1 MVANSLE
8 KKKGF
13 SFKSYI
19 QLTKPSIIYLLVLTA
34 ATAMFLVDGFQGD
47 IKQILTGIFGIG
59 FIAASSAAINQ
70 ILDLQIDGKMKR
82 TENRP
87 LVQGSIPVLNAIIF
101 AAILFIIGSFLLL
114 TFNNFFSW
122 ALTVATWIFYAFLYT
137 RILKFAGPQ
146 NIVIGGLAGAMPPVL
161 GWVALTG
168 SLAPLPLLLV
178 LIIFVWT
185 PPHFW
190 ALAIDRI
197 DDYKEAGVPMMPVV
211 KGIEYT
217 KIQIL
222 LYAFLLLACSL
233 LPFAIGSLGLLYF
246 ISASSLGLV
255 FIILAAKLMADEE
268 NKGAIPFFLYSI
280 IYLTLL
286 FVSMIMD
293 RIIYPL

>member
-1 MVANSLE
+1 MIANVKE
-8 KKKGF
+8 KNPSINLGA
-13 SFKSYI
+13 YI

-34 ATAMFLVDGFQGD
+34 ATAMFLVDGFETN
-47 IKQILTGIFGIG
+47 ILMALTGIFGIG
-59 FIAASSAAINQ
+59 LIAASSAAINQ
-70 ILDLQIDGKMKR
+70 ILDLEIDAKMKR
-82 TENRP
+82 TDKRP
-87 LVQGSIPVLNAIIF
+87 LVAGKIPVINAITF

-114 TFNNFFSW
+114 TFNNFLSW

-168 SLAPLPLLLV
+168 SISPLPLLLV
-178 LIIFVWT
+178 AIIFVWT

-197 DDYKEAGVPMMPVV
+197 DDYENANVPMMPVV

-222 LYAFLLLACSL
+222 LYSF
-233 LPFAIGSLGLLYF
+233 LPFSLFAFAFCNWEFGHFLFYF
-246 ISASSLGLV
+246 C
-255 FIILAAKLMADEE
+255 
-268 NKGAIPFFLYSI
+268 
-280 IYLTLL
+280 
-286 FVSMIMD
+286 
-293 RIIYPL
+293 

>member
-1 MVANSLE
+1 MIASIKDKNPPFSL
-8 KKKGF
+8 GA
-13 SFKSYI
+13 YI

-34 ATAMFLVDGFQGD
+34 ATAMFLVDGFETNLLMA
-47 IKQILTGIFGIG
+47 LTGIFGIG
-59 FIAASSAAINQ
+59 LIAASSAAINQ
-70 ILDLQIDGKMKR
+70 ILDLEIDGKMKR
-82 TENRP
+82 TDRRP
-87 LVQGSIPVLNAIIF
+87 LVSGKIPVINAITF

-114 TFNNFFSW
+114 TFNNFLSW

-168 SLAPLPLLLV
+168 SISPLPLLLV
-178 LIIFVWT
+178 AIIFVWT

-197 DDYKEAGVPMMPVV
+197 EDYENANVPMMPVV

-222 LYAFLLLACSL
+222 LYSFLLLACSL
-233 LPFAIGSLGLLYF
+233 LPFAIGSLGIFYF
-246 ISASSLGLV
+246 ISASSLGLI
-255 FIILAAKLMADEE
+255 FIFLAARLMQDK
-268 NKGAIPFFLYSI
+268 NNSGAIPFFLYSI
-280 IYLTLL
+280 IYLTIL
-286 FVSMIMD
+286 FVSMILD
-293 RIIYPL
+293 RLI

>member
-1 MVANSLE
+1 MITSVKE
-8 KKKGF
+8 KNP
-13 SFKSYI
+13 SFNLGAYI

-34 ATAMFLVDGFQGD
+34 ATAMFLVDGFETN
-47 IKQILTGIFGIG
+47 ILMALTGIFGIG
-59 FIAASSAAINQ
+59 LIAASSAAINQ
-70 ILDLQIDGKMKR
+70 ILDLEIDAKMKR
-82 TENRP
+82 TDKRP
-87 LVQGSIPVLNAIIF
+87 LVAGKIPVINAITF

-114 TFNNFFSW
+114 TFNNFLSW

-168 SLAPLPLLLV
+168 SISPLPLLLV
-178 LIIFVWT
+178 AIIFVWT

-197 DDYKEAGVPMMPVV
+197 DDYENANVPMMPVV

-222 LYAFLLLACSL
+222 LYSFLLLACSL
-233 LPFAIGSLGLLYF
+233 LPFAIGSLGIFYF
-246 ISASSLGLV
+246 ISASSLGLI
-255 FIILAAKLMADEE
+255 FIFLAARLMQDK
-268 NKGAIPFFLYSI
+268 NNSGAIPFFLYSI
-280 IYLTLL
+280 IYLTIL
-286 FVSMIMD
+286 FVSMILD
-293 RIIYPL
+293 RLI

>member
-1 MVANSLE
+1 MTADVKE
-8 KKKGF
+8 KSYSINLGA
-13 SFKSYI
+13 YI

-34 ATAMFLVDGFQGD
+34 ATAMFLVDGFETN
-47 IKQILTGIFGIG
+47 IYKALTGIFGIG
-59 FIAASSAAINQ
+59 LIAASSAAINQ
-70 ILDLQIDGKMKR
+70 ILDLEIDGKMKR
-82 TENRP
+82 TDKRP
-87 LVQGSIPVLNAIIF
+87 LVSGKIPVINAITF

-114 TFNNFFSW
+114 SFNNFLSW

-168 SLAPLPLLLV
+168 SISPLPLLLV
-178 LIIFVWT
+178 AIIFVWT

-197 DDYKEAGVPMMPVV
+197 DDYENANVPMMPVV

-222 LYAFLLLACSL
+222 LYSFLLLACSL
-233 LPFAIGSLGLLYF
+233 LPFAIGSLGIFYF
-246 ISASSLGLV
+246 VSASSLGLI
-255 FIILAAKLMADEE
+255 FIFLAARLMQDK
-268 NKGAIPFFLYSI
+268 NNSGAIPFFLYSI
-280 IYLTLL
+280 IYLTIL
-286 FVSMIMD
+286 FVSMILD
-293 RIIYPL
+293 RLI

>member
-1 MVANSLE
+1 MIASVKE
-8 KKKGF
+8 KNP
-13 SFKSYI
+13 SFNLGAYI

-34 ATAMFLVDGFQGD
+34 ATAMFLVDGFETNLLMA
-47 IKQILTGIFGIG
+47 LTGIFGIG
-59 FIAASSAAINQ
+59 LIAASSAAINQ
-70 ILDLQIDGKMKR
+70 ILDLEIDGKMKR
-82 TENRP
+82 TDRRP
-87 LVQGSIPVLNAIIF
+87 LVSGKIPVINAITF

-114 TFNNFFSW
+114 TFNNFLSW

-168 SLAPLPLLLV
+168 SISPLPLLLV
-178 LIIFVWT
+178 AIIFVWT

-197 DDYKEAGVPMMPVV
+197 EDYENANVPMMPVV

-222 LYAFLLLACSL
+222 LYSFLLLACSL
-233 LPFAIGSLGLLYF
+233 LPFAIGSLGIFYF
-246 ISASSLGLV
+246 ISASSLGLI
-255 FIILAAKLMADEE
+255 FIFLAARLMQDKY
-268 NKGAIPFFLYSI
+268 NSGAIPFFLYSI
-280 IYLTLL
+280 IYLTIL
-286 FVSMIMD
+286 FVSMILD
-293 RIIYPL
+293 RLI

>member
-1 MVANSLE
+1 MIANTEE
-8 KKKGF
+8 KNNFFNLGA
-13 SFKSYI
+13 YI

-34 ATAMFLVDGFQGD
+34 ATAMFLVDGFETN
-47 IKQILTGIFGIG
+47 IYKALTGIFGIG
-59 FIAASSAAINQ
+59 LIAASSAAINQ
-70 ILDLQIDGKMKR
+70 ILDLEIDGKMKR
-82 TENRP
+82 TDKRP
-87 LVQGSIPVLNAIIF
+87 LVSGKISVINAITF

-114 TFNNFFSW
+114 SFNNFFSW
-122 ALTVATWIFYAFLYT
+122 ALTVATWVFYAFLYT

-168 SLAPLPLLLV
+168 SISPLPLLLV
-178 LIIFVWT
+178 AIIFVWT

-197 DDYKEAGVPMMPVV
+197 DDYKNANVPMMPVV

-222 LYAFLLLACSL
+222 LYSFLLLACSL
-233 LPFAIGSLGLLYF
+233 LPFAIGSLGIFYF
-246 ISASSLGLV
+246 VSASSLGLI
-255 FIILAAKLMADEE
+255 FIFLAARLMQDET
-268 NKGAIPFFLYSI
+268 NSGAIPFFLYSI

-286 FVSMIMD
+286 FVSMILD
-293 RIIYPL
+293 RLI

>member
-1 MVANSLE
+1 LKA
-8 KKKGF
+8 
-13 SFKSYI
+13 YI

-34 ATAMFLVDGFQGD
+34 ATSMFLANGFEAN
-47 IKQILTGIFGIG
+47 IEEVLSGIFGIG
-59 FIAASSAAINQ
+59 LIAASSAAINQ
-70 ILDLQIDGKMKR
+70 ILDLKIDGKMKR

-87 LVQGSIPVLNAIIF
+87 LVQGSIPVMSAIIF
-101 AAILFIIGSFLLL
+101 AAILFIAGSFLLL

-122 ALTVATWIFYAFLYT
+122 ALTVGTWIFYAFLYT

-146 NIVIGGLAGAMPPVL
+146 NIVIGGLSGAMPPIL

-190 ALAIDRI
+190 ALAIDRVE
-197 DDYKEAGVPMMPVV
+197 DYKQAGVPMMPVV
-211 KGIEYT
+211 MGIEYT

-246 ISASSLGLV
+246 ISASGLGLV
-255 FIILAAKLMADEE
+255 FIFLAAKLMSDED
-268 NKGAIPFFLYSI
+268 NKGAIPFFFYSI

>member
-1 MVANSLE
+1 MIASVKE
-8 KKKGF
+8 KNP
-13 SFKSYI
+13 SFNLGAYI

-34 ATAMFLVDGFQGD
+34 ATAMFLVDGFETNLLMA
-47 IKQILTGIFGIG
+47 LTGIFGIG
-59 FIAASSAAINQ
+59 LIAASSAAINQ
-70 ILDLQIDGKMKR
+70 ILDLEIDGKMKR
-82 TENRP
+82 TDRRP
-87 LVQGSIPVLNAIIF
+87 LVAGKIPVINAITF

-114 TFNNFFSW
+114 TFNNFLAW

-168 SLAPLPLLLV
+168 SISPLPLLLV
-178 LIIFVWT
+178 AIIFVWT

-197 DDYKEAGVPMMPVV
+197 EDYENANVPMMPVV

-222 LYAFLLLACSL
+222 LYSFLLLACSL
-233 LPFAIGSLGLLYF
+233 LPFAIGSLGIFYF
-246 ISASSLGLV
+246 ISASSLGLI
-255 FIILAAKLMADEE
+255 FIFLAARLMQDK
-268 NKGAIPFFLYSI
+268 NNSGAIPFFLYSI
-280 IYLTLL
+280 IYLTIL
-286 FVSMIMD
+286 FVSMILD
-293 RIIYPL
+293 RLI

>member
-1 MVANSLE
+1 MIASIKDKNPSFSL
-8 KKKGF
+8 GA
-13 SFKSYI
+13 YI

-34 ATAMFLVDGFQGD
+34 ATAMFLVDGFETNLLMA
-47 IKQILTGIFGIG
+47 LTGIFGIG
-59 FIAASSAAINQ
+59 LIAASSAAINQ
-70 ILDLQIDGKMKR
+70 ILDLEIDGKMKR
-82 TENRP
+82 TDRRP
-87 LVQGSIPVLNAIIF
+87 LVSGKIPVINAITF

-114 TFNNFFSW
+114 TFNNFLSW

-168 SLAPLPLLLV
+168 SISPLPLLLV
-178 LIIFVWT
+178 AIIFVWT

-197 DDYKEAGVPMMPVV
+197 EDYENANVPMMPVV

-222 LYAFLLLACSL
+222 LYSFLLLACSL
-233 LPFAIGSLGLLYF
+233 LPFAIGSLGIFYF
-246 ISASSLGLV
+246 ISASSLGLI
-255 FIILAAKLMADEE
+255 FIFLAARLMQDK
-268 NKGAIPFFLYSI
+268 NNSGAIPFFLYSI
-280 IYLTLL
+280 IYLTIL
-286 FVSMIMD
+286 FVSMILD
-293 RIIYPL
+293 RLI